1 MKKVSRILCM
11 AVAAALSASM
21 LSACQSKEKQTYF
34 EENSAGEIV
43 DSALLEKIEQESQPL
58 NSVIGD
64 HINYG
69 QQGGAMAMS
78 DKYAYIYWFMGDM
91 GYIKVDL
98 QTGEAIPLCDVAGC
112 THDPNLFPNCINNSP
127 WENVRPVGDALWHTE
142 DNKLLETKDGET
154 KVLYENNYCSEDE
167 ENHYKELGESSN
179 KYNISYYIVDDD
191 YIYLFGAGHITLL
204 DINTFEEVKTIDYS
218 AEYGARSQ
226 IVYNGKMY
234 FISTYEEL
242 YVLDLENG
250 EVTKLG
256 DQVYGIKIQDG
267 VLYYVTFVDGGR
279 VLYSANLDFKN
290 PKQIAKGFYIEE
302 CAIKDGKIF
311 YIPNSDE
318 TIIMCHDIASG
329 EETLVYDGD
338 NRMNA
343 LEYADFCDRIF
354 FFTQSAVDQETNEPY
369 NVLISVRSDGSDLWV
384 RRFYGET
391 WKN

>member
-1 MKKVSRILCM
+1 MKNSARILSL

-21 LSACQSKEKQTYF
+21 LSACQSSERQTYF

-43 DSALLEKIEQESQPL
+43 DSALLDKIAQESQPL

-78 DKYAYIYWFMGDM
+78 DKYVYIFWFMGDM

-98 QTGEAIPLCDVAGC
+98 QTGEAIPLCEVAGC
-112 THDPNLFPNCINNSP
+112 THDYNLFPNCINNSL
-127 WENVRPVGDALWHTE
+127 WDNVRPVGDALWHTE
-142 DNKLLETKDGET
+142 ENKLLETKDGET
-154 KVLYENNYCSEDE
+154 KVLYENNYCNKE
-167 ENHYKELGESSN
+167 EESYYKELGESN
-179 KYNISYYIVDDD
+179 KKYNISYYIVDDD
-191 YIYLFGAGHITLL
+191 YIYLFGAAHVTLL

-218 AEYGARSQ
+218 AEYVARSWT
-226 IVYNGKMY
+226 VYNGKMY

-242 YVLDLENG
+242 FVLDLESG

-256 DQVYGIKIQDG
+256 DQVYGIKIQDD

-279 VLYSANLDFKN
+279 VLYSADLDFKN
-290 PKQIAKGFYIEE
+290 PKLIAKGFYIEE
-302 CAIKDGKIF
+302 CAIKDGKVF

-354 FFTQSAVDQETNEPY
+354 FYTDSAVDQETYEPY

-384 RRFYGET
+384 RRFDGET